1 MITEHDLGEN
11 SFEYSG
17 NILPLDEN
25 SFSMFN
31 DNRTNIER
39 NNFNIEELNEEMKNI
54 SEDLIKEFK
63 LVGSNGVDYILGSD
77 GELKVIEINPR
88 FQGTYE
94 LVENALGINL
104 LDAHIRACEGEIID
118 IPDPNQY
125 SVKKI
130 IYARKQV
137 KIGNLNI
144 PNVYDIPYEGVEIE
158 KDQPLVTLISSN
170 KNLETAT
177 EDMKIAENEVYRNI
191 YEK

>member
-1 MITEHDLGEN
+1 
-11 SFEYSG
+11 
-17 NILPLDEN
+17 
-25 SFSMFN
+25 MFN